1 MSKGFRLSDSSLIT
15 HHFFM
20 FLFYFFA
27 VVLVWQGITSLRGG
41 VQFLS
46 YVRGEMSRRAANA
59 YAPFASVIAPCRGL
73 DQGLKENI
81 EALFRQDYP
90 AYEIIF
96 VTESADDPA
105 LAIIEETRQALR
117 DVGPTPTRIV
127 IAGQA
132 TESGQKVHN
141 LLAAVRAVQSSC
153 EVLVFVDSDARP
165 QGDWLRSLIAPLAD
179 EKIGAA
185 TGYRWFIPTGGGFS
199 SQLLSVWNASIASA
213 LGPDGEKNF
222 CWGGST
228 AIRLETFARIDMPEK
243 WRGTLSDD
251 FALMRALRAEKLPV
265 HFVPACLVASL
276 EDCDFRELLEF
287 TTRQLKIT
295 RVYAPHFW
303 KAVLLGSTLF
313 TTGFFGGIAL
323 TITRATLGLS
333 YTLPLIILALI
344 FLLGAA
350 KSFLRLRAVNLPLAR
365 YHQELKKSAPAH
377 LLLWPLTVL
386 IYLYNALAAAL
397 SRRIE
402 WRGTTYELKSPTET
416 VIIERVHAQENF
428 GPEKIR
434 RA

>member
-1 MSKGFRLSDSSLIT
+1 
-15 HHFFM
+15 
-20 FLFYFFA
+20 
-27 VVLVWQGITSLRGG
+27 
-41 VQFLS
+41 
-46 YVRGEMSRRAANA
+46 
-59 YAPFASVIAPCRGL
+59 L
-73 DQGLKENI
+73 DQGLKDNI

-96 VTESADDPA
+96 VTDSADDSS
-105 LAIIEETRQALR
+105 LAVIEEMRRAMRDAGMTQAAR
-117 DVGPTPTRIV
+117 VV

-141 LLAAVRAVQSSC
+141 LLAAVREVNSSS

-165 QGDWLRSLIAPLAD
+165 QRDWLRSLIAPLVD
-179 EKIGAA
+179 ERLGAA
-185 TGYRWFIPTGGGFS
+185 TGYRWFISPGGGLA
-199 SQLLSVWNASIASA
+199 SQLRSVWNASIASA
-213 LGPDGEKNF
+213 LGPNSEKNF

-228 AIRLETFARIDMPEK
+228 AIRCETFARVNMMER

-251 FALMRALRAEKLPV
+251 FALMRALRDEKLPIR
-265 HFVPACLVASL
+265 FVPACLVASL

-303 KAVLLGSTLF
+303 RSVLFGSILF
-313 TTGFFGGIAL
+313 TTGFFGGLLL
-323 TITRATLGLS
+323 TVARAALGLS
-333 YTLPLIILALI
+333 YALPLILLSLV
-344 FLLGAA
+344 FLLGAC
-350 KSFLRLRAVNLPLAR
+350 KSALRLRAVKLPLAL
-365 YHQELKKSAPAH
+365 YHHELKKSATAH

-416 VIIERVHAQENF
+416 VIIKRVQAQENF

-434 RA
+434 RAQ

>member
-1 MSKGFRLSDSSLIT
+1 
-15 HHFFM
+15 M

-27 VVLVWQGITSLRGG
+27 VVLIWQGLASLRGG

-46 YVRGEMSRRAANA
+46 YVRGEMSKGANL

-81 EALFRQDYP
+81 AALFRQDYP

-96 VTESADDPA
+96 VTDSADDPS
-105 LAIIEETRQALR
+105 LAIIEETRQAML
-117 DVGPTPTRIV
+117 DVGTTQRARVV

-141 LLAAVRAVQSSC
+141 LLAAVRAVRVSS

-165 QGDWLRSLIAPLAD
+165 PGDWLRSLVAPLAD
-179 EKIGAA
+179 KRIGAA
-185 TGYRWFIPTGGGFS
+185 TGYRWFIPPRGGLAS
-199 SQLLSVWNASIASA
+199 HLRSVWNASIASA
-213 LGPDGEKNF
+213 LGPNVEKNF

-228 AIRLETFARIDMPEK
+228 AIRRETFARMDMMEK

-251 FALMRALRAEKLPV
+251 FALMRALRAEKLPI

-303 KAVLLGSTLF
+303 KAVLLGSILF

-323 TITRATLGLS
+323 VVARAALGLTI
-333 YTLPLIILALI
+333 TLPLILLLLI
-344 FLLGAA
+344 FLLGAG
-350 KSFLRLRAVNLPLAR
+350 KSFLRLRAVSLPLALYR
-365 YHQELKKSAPAH
+365 RELRNSAPAH

-386 IYLYNALAAAL
+386 IYLYNALAAAC

-402 WRGTTYELKSPTET
+402 WRGMTYELKSPTET
-416 VIIERVHAQENF
+416 VIIERVHAQGNF

-434 RA
+434 RAQ